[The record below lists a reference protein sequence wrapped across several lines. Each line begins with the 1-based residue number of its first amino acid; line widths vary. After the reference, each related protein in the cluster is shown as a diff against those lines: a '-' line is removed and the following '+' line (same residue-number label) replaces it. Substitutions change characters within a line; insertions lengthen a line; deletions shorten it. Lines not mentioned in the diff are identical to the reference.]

1 MIAAIMG
8 IIKEITA
15 AIRKTIFK
23 LVRLKT
29 RLIIGGP
36 MVIPTMIMVPCT
48 AIKLARCSR
57 GTKDVTMTCWLGK
70 FSPWAIPNKT
80 VGIRQSH
87 ILGIIGTIATAKA

>member
-1 MIAAIMG
+1 MVAIMG
-8 IIKEITA
+8 IIRANTA
-15 AIRKTIFK
+15 ETRKTTFK

-48 AIKLARCSR
+48 DIKLARCSR
-57 GTKDVTMTCWLGK
+57 GTIDVAMTCWPGK
-70 FSPWAIPNKT
+70 FSPWAIPNKI

-87 ILGIIGTIATAKA
+87 ILDITGTITTAKA